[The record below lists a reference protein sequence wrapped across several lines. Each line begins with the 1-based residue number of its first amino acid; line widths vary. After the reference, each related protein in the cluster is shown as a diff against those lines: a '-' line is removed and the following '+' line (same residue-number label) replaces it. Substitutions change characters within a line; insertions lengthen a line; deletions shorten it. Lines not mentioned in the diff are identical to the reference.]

1 MENIYGNLVNRSSVQ
16 TQPNFFFIAP
26 WNTPF
31 RGRCMDTLKGETE
44 CGRTTSQAVSKLSEN
59 CWEMDQIWGVI
70 GSL

>member
-1 MENIYGNLVNRSSVQ
+1 MENIYGNLINRSSAQ
-16 TQPNFFFIAP
+16 AQPNFFFITL

-31 RGRCMDTLKGETE
+31 RGCCLDVLREETE
-44 CGRTTSQAVSKLSEN
+44 CGQTMSQASLKLSEN